1 MNTLTISEFKAKALA
16 IVAQVAKT
24 GEPVVVTKRGKPIA
38 KVIPFFVATKPL
50 QPGRMQ
56 GTVLHEDDIVS
67 PLGAEMWNANG

>member
-1 MNTLTISEFKAKALA
+1 MNRLSVSEFKAKALA
-16 IVAQVAKT
+16 IVAQVADT

-38 KVIPFFVATKPL
+38 KVIPFYVEAEPP

-56 GTVLHEDDIVS
+56 GSVLQEDDIVS